1 MNLHDAARALGGEVS
16 NGKVTCP
23 APGHS
28 AGDRSMAVFFDPS
41 APDGFVVAAL
51 AGEDPIVCRDHVRA
65 RLHMPPFTPGG
76 ARDNRQHV
84 ARRAPKQDDGEIV
97 MPIPPNAPPA
107 PVAHPKLGKPTMRW
121 AYRDATGATLFDV
134 LRFDPPGEGK
144 SFMPLTLWR
153 QSDGSLVWLWKG
165 APPLRPLYGLDRLAA
180 RPDAPVIICEG
191 EKSAAAAERLLPDM
205 VATTSPNGSKSAR
218 KADWSPLAGRSV
230 VIWPDADEPGAAY
243 AQTVADLALSAG
255 AKSVAIVAP
264 PAGASEG
271 WDAWDAVAEG
281 WTQERAAA
289 LIAGATP
296 YAPLAP
302 AEQSSAGWPKPKPIE
317 SSLPAVAPLDPDLL
331 PEAIRDYVMDVADRQ
346 QAPPDFAAIAALCGL
361 ASIIGNAARVR
372 PKQYDD
378 WEVVPNLW
386 GAIIGR
392 PSAMKSPMMR
402 SALAPVYALQ
412 DALRKEWEAAQREA
426 DIEDALSDLDA
437 GEARKKAAKAIR
449 AGDREEAKRLIAEHS
464 KGDEEEA
471 PCPRL
476 IVNDATV
483 EKLGELLNEN
493 PRGLLLI
500 RDELPGFLARMESE
514 EYQSERAFY
523 LEAYNGDGQF
533 TYDRIGRGTIHI
545 ASATLSMIGGVQPAR
560 IAPLVKG
567 AMTGERD
574 DGLIQ
579 RLQLAV
585 WPDDIGS
592 WQWVD
597 RSPNRVARERY
608 DQAFRDLH
616 DFAKGCA
623 EPAVF
628 GFTAKAQD
636 LFREWMT
643 EIQTEARSGK
653 LPSALE
659 SHLLKMPK
667 TVASLALIFHLIDG
681 GRDAIGVE
689 AMGRALDFADYLRS
703 HARRLYSA
711 GAVAAE
717 NGAKLIVERRAQLP
731 EPFTARDVWKK
742 SWAGIYDR
750 DSADAAIDLLTA
762 AGYCREAPPSASPSG
777 GRPTTSFIW
786 NPQLKVEG

>member
-1 MNLHDAARALGGEVS
+1 MGAPAGFDTWTQAQRDAWAAEGARAYHE
-16 NGKVTCP
+16 
-23 APGHS
+23 
-28 AGDRSMAVFFDPS
+28 
-41 APDGFVVAAL
+41 
-51 AGEDPIVCRDHVRA
+51 
-65 RLHMPPFTPGG
+65 
-76 ARDNRQHV
+76 
-84 ARRAPKQDDGEIV
+84 KQ
-97 MPIPPNAPPA
+97 
-107 PVAHPKLGKPTMRW
+107 
-121 AYRDATGATLFDV
+121 
-134 LRFDPPGEGK
+134 
-144 SFMPLTLWR
+144 
-153 QSDGSLVWLWKG
+153 
-165 APPLRPLYGLDRLAA
+165 
-180 RPDAPVIICEG
+180 
-191 EKSAAAAERLLPDM
+191 
-205 VATTSPNGSKSAR
+205 
-218 KADWSPLAGRSV
+218 
-230 VIWPDADEPGAAY
+230 
-243 AQTVADLALSAG
+243 
-255 AKSVAIVAP
+255 
-264 PAGASEG
+264 
-271 WDAWDAVAEG
+271 
-281 WTQERAAA
+281 AA
-289 LIAGATP
+289 LIAGAKP
-296 YAPLAP
+296 YAPAAL
-302 AEQSSAGWPKPKPIE
+302 SSAGWPAPKPIE
-317 SSLPAVAPLDPDLL
+317 STLPAVARLDHDLL
-331 PEAIRDYVMDVADRQ
+331 PEAIRGYVFDVADRQ

-392 PSAMKSPMMR
+392 PSAMKSPAMR
-402 SALAPVYALQ
+402 SALAPIYALQ

-437 GEARKKAAKAIR
+437 ADARKKAAKAIKV
-449 AGDREEAKRLIAEHS
+449 GDREEAKRLLAEHS
-464 KGDEEEA
+464 KGDEEDA

-523 LEAYNGDGQF
+523 LEAFNGDGAF

-579 RLQLAV
+579 RLQLVV
-585 WPDDIGS
+585 WPDDLSS
-592 WQWVD
+592 WTWTD
-597 RSPNRVARERY
+597 RSPSARARDRY
-608 DQAFRDLH
+608 DQAFRDLY
-616 DFAKGCA
+616 DFAKTCA

-636 LFREWMT
+636 MFRLWMT

-667 TVASLALIFHLIDG
+667 TVASLALIFHLVDG
-681 GRDAIGVE
+681 GRDAIGAE
-689 AMGRALDFADYLRS
+689 ATGRALDFAEYLRS

-762 AGYCREAPPSASPSG
+762 AGYCREAPQSASPSG
-777 GRPTTSFIW
+777 GRPTTSYVW